1 VEWLWAILIFSLT
14 LIENAA
20 SAVYTLGVVEKR
32 PFLSALIGSHI
43 DLLGTVAVISY
54 VQDAAYTLPLFAGS
68 FCGTYLGT
76 QYLNPWI
83 INRIRLKNL
92 KKARLAKAE
101 KAKTV
106 PQVTESPEK

>member
-1 VEWLWAILIFSLT
+1 MEWFWAILIFGLT

-20 SAVYTLGVVEKR
+20 SAAYTLGVVEKR

-54 VQDAAYTLPLFAGS
+54 VQDAAYIVPLFAGS

-92 KKARLAKAE
+92 KKARLAKLSKSRQNVKHDA
-101 KAKTV
+101 V
-106 PQVTESPEK
+106 I